1 VPSARQLTARLV
13 VTILLVAIGI
23 LIILLPYI
31 LRRQKIPTPS
41 LTAAATFTDCA
52 VVPAGTPPPDSTAV
66 MAAMNRVVDPEVG
79 IGIADLGLVNALG
92 VDSAGNVSATVILT
106 VPECP
111 YAGQLGAQ
119 AVKEVLKVPG
129 VRRARVRLDPT
140 LPWDPTRLTPK
151 ASELYRKR
159 FGYLP
164 RQNDEARNSNPESSS
179 NAGK

>member
-1 VPSARQLTARLV
+1 MLPARQFSVRIV

-23 LIILLPYI
+23 LVILLPYI
-31 LRRQKIPTPS
+31 LKRQKVPALS
-41 LTAAATFTDCA
+41 LTAATTFTDSA
-52 VVPAGTPPPDSTAV
+52 VVREGTPPPDSAAV

-79 IGIADLGLVNALG
+79 IGIADLGLVNTLE

-119 AVKEVLKVPG
+119 AVKGILKVPG

-140 LPWDPTRLTPK
+140 LPWDPTRLSPE
-151 ASELYRKR
+151 AWEQYRKR
-159 FGYLP
+159 FGLG
-164 RQNDEARNSNPESSS
+164 RH
-179 NAGK
+179 